1 MRSGNVA
8 LRRAAALVALGVGVV
23 LSSGACSLLVEKEQ
37 KQCVVDKDCQ
47 RFDAGSLPICSLG
60 VCVASGLGP
69 PGCFRGT
76 PAREEELLNQCT
88 TGKCV
93 PFDNCA
99 RLGLCSGA
107 TLPATKDPP
116 PGGVAP

>member
-1 MRSGNVA
+1 MGARIVA
-8 LRRAAALVALGVGVV
+8 MRRAAGLVSLVAGVA
-23 LSSGACSLLVEKEQ
+23 LLTGACSLLVEKEQ

-99 RLGLCSGA
+99 RLRLCSGA
-107 TLPATKDPP
+107 ALPATKDPP